1 MSTTTGNKAV
11 PASTTPVGTKIVAS
25 KKAQEKPPPAPPM
38 TEEELNMLES
48 PSKESVRWTPEEDE
62 MLRAAV
68 ALYKG
73 KNWKKISDCFGAKKT
88 EVQCLQHWRNVLN
101 PCVVKGKGS
110 WTPEEDAKLRQLVEK
125 YGKTKWSYW
134 KIFARPHREAVP

>member
-1 MSTTTGNKAV
+1 MATTTGNKAV
-11 PASTTPVGTKIVAS
+11 PASAAAIKIEAKAALAS
-25 KKAQEKPPPAPPM
+25 KKAHEKPPPAPPM

-73 KNWKKISDCFGAKKT
+73 KNWKKFLIAS
-88 EVQCLQHWRNVLN
+88 VQ
-101 PCVVKGKGS
+101 K
-110 WTPEEDAKLRQLVEK
+110 
-125 YGKTKWSYW
+125 
-134 KIFARPHREAVP
+134 RPRCSACSTGETS